1 MLPISAVAFLPPLR
15 STVTVSAGGSRPA
28 SAGFTLSPKSW
39 AFQIDIPDA
48 MPFGTPLSSLSIF
61 TDDSTTSQR
70 HPSPT
75 LLPVF
80 LTIVLPPSLAT
91 TSIFSASPA
100 VNVVMLL
107 SRQSAGD
114 LSNM

>member
-1 MLPISAVAFLPPLR
+1 
-15 STVTVSAGGSRPA
+15 
-28 SAGFTLSPKSW
+28 
-39 AFQIDIPDA
+39 

-61 TDDSTTSQR
+61 TDDSTTSQ
-70 HPSPT
+70 PSSDPT

-80 LTIVLPPSLAT
+80 LTIVLPPSLVA